1 MLGLRFRCT
10 VGSITDY
17 FPINPNKSLN
27 GTSHH
32 PIMPLQKL
40 RDVSIKCSLCPQI
53 KIYIYIIMYVYT
65 FIVTS
70 AKLNLFVG
78 NYLKSCLRKCF
89 KEKISAKKICT
100 PFFTVSHKMKT
111 KLGGASKD
119 SFMFTPNPWGN
130 DPI

>member
-1 MLGLRFRCT
+1 MLGLFT
-10 VGSITDY
+10 
-17 FPINPNKSLN
+17 NKSQQVVEWN
-27 GTSHH
+27 VPPRPCRNSGMFPYVTHFV
-32 PIMPLQKL
+32 PKL
-40 RDVSIKCSLCPQI
+40 RY
-53 KIYIYIIMYVYT
+53 IYIYIIMYVYT

-89 KEKISAKKICT
+89 KEKVSAKKICT